1 MTAQLAA
8 ARRDDDDVAALAA
21 ALQGMREAGS
31 DIEAFVTADVAF
43 HLSIAQAAGNTILSD
58 VLRNIQSLLRV
69 WITRVIQ
76 AAGDSSPSYDEHLPV

>member
-58 VLRNIQSLLRV
+58 VLRNPGSRRQQSVLR
-69 WITRVIQ
+69 R
-76 AAGDSSPSYDEHLPV
+76 APSRLMRRL